1 VTTVIPDTSASAGS
15 HHDTSGLF
23 GHPKGMTT
31 LFFTEMWERF
41 SYYGMRAILVLY
53 MVAPVAKGGLGFNTP
68 DATGIYGIYTMMV
81 YMTSIP
87 GGWIADKILGGR
99 LSVLIGGI
107 IIALGHFC
115 LAVRELPF
123 FYLGLTL
130 IVIGTGLLKPN
141 ISTMLGGLYDK
152 NDPRRDA
159 GFSFFYMGINIG
171 AALSPLVCG
180 FLAQSEQFKSYLAN
194 AGIDANV
201 SWHFGFAAAG
211 VGMLLGLAQYIVHGK
226 RLANVG
232 GRPIAVKKE
241 AAKSAG
247 TESSLDPKSPT
258 VKTSAEPL
266 TADELKKLGA
276 IAVLFSFQVLFWAI
290 YEQGGSSLNLFADL
304 LTRNQVFGFDFPS
317 SWLQSAE
324 AAFCIL
330 LAPTFAAIWIKL
342 GDKQP
347 SSPAKFTYGLLFL
360 GLGIALMVPASIM
373 AAQGKVSPMW
383 LVVSYLLQVIGEM
396 CLSPVGLSTVT
407 KLAPARFASSTM
419 GIWFLASAFGNL
431 IAGKLAGFFNAEST
445 STLVILFGSMAAAS
459 ILATAILAFLTPKVR
474 KLMGNVH

>member
-1 VTTVIPDTSASAGS
+1 VTTAAGS

-180 FLAQSEQFKSYLAN
+180 FLAQSEQFKSYLAS

-232 GRPIAVKKE
+232 ARPIAAKKE
-241 AAKSAG
+241 PAKPAG
-247 TESSLDPKSPT
+247 VESSLDPKPST
-258 VKTSAEPL
+258 IKTPAEPL

-383 LVVSYLLQVIGEM
+383 LIVSYLFQVIGEM

-431 IAGKLAGFFNAEST
+431 IAGKLAGFFDAHST